1 MIFTTLVGSAGI
13 VMPFFKRWD
22 TKAWRPVRVSVFL
35 AMAFSSIV
43 PVLHLVC
50 RNGFV
55 RSLGF
60 FHLALISVVMYLCG
74 VVVCKLTVG
83 RGGEKKLGMKKLP
96 LGVYWLKINSTYRC
110 KALS

>member
-83 RGGEKKLGMKKLP
+83 RGGEKTRDEKAS
-96 LGVYWLKINSTYRC
+96 VRC
-110 KALS
+110 LLAKN